1 MPTRLQLE
9 ILPQP
14 TLTTCG
20 PTCLHAVYR
29 FYGDHVD
36 LSTLV
41 DEVPALLGGGTL
53 AVQLGR
59 HALRRG
65 YRAEIHTLNLQV
77 FDPTWFHEPRA
88 DLRAKLIARG
98 RVKDDP
104 RLQYAVEAYTDFLD
118 LGGQVTMHAFTP
130 GLIRG
135 ILKRGHPI
143 LAGLSSTWLYQSAR
157 EWGDDC
163 REDDVQG
170 DPAGHFVVLAG
181 YDRERKLVQIADPW
195 RKNPV
200 AGAHHYEVPVGHVI
214 HSILLGIL
222 TYDANL
228 LVLTPRDEDPARRR

>member
-1 MPTRLQLE
+1 MATRLQLE

-14 TLTTCG
+14 TVTTCG

-29 FYGDHVD
+29 FYGDDVD
-36 LSTLV
+36 LATLI

-65 YRAEIHTLNLQV
+65 YRAQIHTLNLQV
-77 FDPTWFHEPRA
+77 FDPTWFQEPRP

-98 RVKDDP
+98 QVKDDP

-118 LGGQVTMHAFTP
+118 LGGQVAMRAFTP
-130 GLIRG
+130 RLLRE
-135 ILKRGHPI
+135 ILRQGRPI
-143 LAGLSSTWLYQSAR
+143 LAGLSSTWLYQHAR

-163 REDDVQG
+163 HEDDVQG

-181 YDRERKLVQIADPW
+181 YDRARKLIEIADPW
-195 RKNPV
+195 RPNPV
-200 AGAHHYEVPVGHVI
+200 AHDHYYEVPVAHAI

-228 LVLTPRDEDPARRR
+228 LVVTPPDEDPARRR